1 VPVWV
6 RLTSPTRHTQDD
18 DALKMERCQQWLRF
32 LKKSTTLPFVI
43 FRITHLLV
51 KTVFVARVIKTMVPL
66 SKRFAPYTRV
76 GGAASAAAA
85 VPFPCQRFG
94 GTLAVLRPLGAYSSV
109 GRRRLVAILPATAGA
124 SATPRKTSAASLQTP
139 NLEPICSSY
148 VASQSQCPSF
158 ARCCP
163 PQVGGRSAHDSPWR
177 PSLTVGRPQTGG
189 PQHSALPQA
198 RPPVSPLGI
207 WRYLRQLQFPG
218 CVQRL
223 TASDESP
230 APTNVHIAAHAAKA
244 ASPTFAKVR
253 SPRRHHAACHPL
265 ACIDRSS
272 EEGRRVGATS

>member
-1 VPVWV
+1 MATVPEKIHNPPIPDFPHH
-6 RLTSPTRHTQDD
+6 TSIGQNGLRCSRHQNDGAAFQTI
-18 DALKMERCQQWLRF
+18 R
-32 LKKSTTLPFVI
+32 TLHQRP
-43 FRITHLLV
+43 
-51 KTVFVARVIKTMVPL
+51 P
-66 SKRFAPYTRV
+66 V

-124 SATPRKTSAASLQTP
+124 SATPRKTSAASFQTP

-148 VASQSQCPSF
+148 VASQSQRPSF

-163 PQVGGRSAHDSPWR
+163 PQVGGRSAHESQWR

-230 APTNVHIAAHAAKA
+230 APTNVLIAAHAAKA